1 MSIESARV
9 FIERMKTDEAFRN
22 RVTESET
29 PQVRK
34 ALIADGD
41 FDFTK
46 EEIGSVTAQLSDEEV
61 TAVAKGWMCWIGCRS
76 EISEYRRMLVLFG
89 IGRAKGY
96 HILD

>member
-1 MSIESARV
+1 MSIESAKV
-9 FIERMKTDEAFRN
+9 FIKKMKTDETFRN

-29 PQVRK
+29 LQARK
-34 ALIADGD
+34 AVIAEGH

-76 EISEYRRMLVLFG
+76 EISEYRRMLALFG
-89 IGRAKGY
+89 KTKGY
-96 HILD
+96 DIPV